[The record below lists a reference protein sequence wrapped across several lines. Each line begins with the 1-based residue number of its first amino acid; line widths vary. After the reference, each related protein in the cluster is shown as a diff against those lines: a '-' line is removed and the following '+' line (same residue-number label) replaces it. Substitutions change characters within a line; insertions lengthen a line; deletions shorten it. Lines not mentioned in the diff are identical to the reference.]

1 MLSDRRSSTP
11 PCDHPASITTLNAG
25 ITRQVCESCGAVR
38 ISFDHDYVLE
48 SARAEARE
56 EQAS

>member
-1 MLSDRRSSTP
+1 MLNDRRRSAP

-25 ITRQVCESCGAVR
+25 ITRQICEVCGAVR

-48 SARAEARE
+48 SARAEAQA
-56 EQAS
+56 EQAG